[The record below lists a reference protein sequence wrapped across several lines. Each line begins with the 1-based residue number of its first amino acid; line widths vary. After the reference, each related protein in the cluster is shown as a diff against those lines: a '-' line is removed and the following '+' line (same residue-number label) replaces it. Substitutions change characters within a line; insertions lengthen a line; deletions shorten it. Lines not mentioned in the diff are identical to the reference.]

1 MRSLINVLLVAI
13 LTGFVAQYL
22 GWIAVPL
29 VALIVSIG
37 SRELHLRPWQAGAG
51 ASLAWA
57 VMLAVSARA
66 PAFGELLASL
76 ARVFQVPGFALICVA
91 MLLPFALGWSTAVV
105 TSAVL
110 RRNQQ

>member
-1 MRSLINVLLVAI
+1 MRSLINILLVAI

-29 VALIVSIG
+29 IAVIVSIG
-37 SRELHLRPWQAGAG
+37 SRELHLRGWQAGSG
-51 ASLAWA
+51 AALSWA
-57 VMLAVSARA
+57 VMLAASART

-76 ARVFQVPGFALICVA
+76 ARVFQIPGFALVCVA

-105 TSAVL
+105 ASAVL
-110 RRNQQ
+110 RRNDP